1 MRIALVTPFAWS
13 QPHDVN
19 EHVDGLARELRHRG
33 HFVTILAPSN
43 RARDLAAGRR
53 ALLESFEQPPEL
65 IAIGPAVPISRRSR
79 MGVPV
84 GVRAS
89 LSLALARG
97 RFDVVHGFEPGLP
110 SLSYLAL
117 RDSAALT
124 VATFF
129 SAERLGYPPGRA
141 QRERLLARVDA
152 LLATSEEVADAA
164 NVRFPGR
171 YELVPHG
178 IDPELFA
185 PPAAEGG
192 VFRPGGGGSAAGA
205 SRLEKKQLVVME
217 WRQTERPLLRALIRE
232 LAQQPDWE
240 LVLLRTRIPASRPGV
255 SPRLRGRMRV
265 RTART
270 GVARAELFRG
280 ASIFVPAAEGLPR
293 LVAEAR
299 AAGVAIAAPP
309 GRAEQPE
316 LAAAETARMI
326 EDEAFRARR
335 ATESLAG
342 AQSQTAEALA
352 DRVEEVYEQV
362 ASRRRSHTTR
372 PTPGAAE
379 GGPTSGP
386 DAGGS
391 AAGVSSRRERDWI
404 VADLH
409 LHTSWS
415 HDCSI
420 DVGEL
425 LDHAEAQGLGAIA
438 VTDHN
443 VFGGAQ
449 EAVERARGRGLVVIP
464 GEEVKTADQG
474 EVIGLFLREEI
485 PRGMSFGETVAAIRA
500 QGGLVYLPHPFDRMH
515 AIPEPATLHRHLAE
529 IDVFEVY
536 NARLLFETYNDEALR
551 FARKYN
557 LTPGAGS
564 DAHVLAGVG
573 TGVVRM
579 RRFSGPEEFLVSL
592 HDAEVLRR
600 PKSLV
605 YLQGLKW
612 VAQAKERVR

>member
-1 MRIALVTPFAWS
+1 VRIALVTPFAWS
-13 QPHDVN
+13 QPHEVN
-19 EHVDGLARELRHRG
+19 EHVAGLARELRRRG
-33 HFVTILAPSN
+33 HAVTTLAPSN

-53 ALLESFEQPPEL
+53 ALLGAFEDEEL
-65 IAIGPAVPISRRSR
+65 VAIAPAVPISRRSR

-84 GVRAS
+84 GVRAA

-97 RFDVVHGFEPGLP
+97 KFDVVHGFEPGLP

-124 VATFF
+124 AATFF
-129 SAERLGYPPGRA
+129 SPERLGYPPGRA
-141 QRERLLARVDA
+141 QRERLLARIDA
-152 LLATSEEVADAA
+152 LLATSDEVAGAADA
-164 NVRFPGR
+164 RFPGR

-185 PPAAEGG
+185 PAQK
-192 VFRPGGGGSAAGA
+192 R
-205 SRLEKKQLVVME
+205 QLVVME
-217 WRQTERPLLRALIRE
+217 WRQTERPLLRALVRE

-240 LVLLRTRIPASRPGV
+240 LVLVRTRIPASRPAV

-270 GVARAELFRG
+270 GATRAELLRS
-280 ASIFVPAAEGLPR
+280 AAIFVPAAEGLPR
-293 LVAEAR
+293 LVAEAQT
-299 AAGVAIAAPP
+299 AGVAIAAPP

-326 EDEAFRARR
+326 EDEAFLARR
-335 ATESLAG
+335 AAASLEA
-342 AQSQTAEALA
+342 ARSQTVAALA
-352 DRVEEVYEQV
+352 DHVEEVYGRLAARRRAT
-362 ASRRRSHTTR
+362 ASRPVR
-372 PTPGAAE
+372 E
-379 GGPTSGP
+379 EP
-386 DAGGS
+386 DW
-391 AAGVSSRRERDWI
+391 V

-420 DVGEL
+420 DVDDL
-425 LDHAEAQGLGAIA
+425 LNHAEAQGLGAIA

-443 VFGGAQ
+443 AIGGAL
-449 EAVERARGRGLVVIP
+449 EAVGRARGRRLVVIP
-464 GEEVKTADQG
+464 GEEIKTAEDG

-485 PRGMSFGETVAAIRA
+485 PAGMSFGETIDAIRT
-500 QGGLVYLPHPFDRMH
+500 QGGLVYVPHPFDRLH
-515 AIPEPATLHRHLAE
+515 AIPSPATLHRHLAE

-536 NARLLFETYNDEALR
+536 NARLLFEAYNEEALR

-573 TGVVRM
+573 TGAVRM

-600 PKSLV
+600 PRSLV

>member
-1 MRIALVTPFAWS
+1 MRGSFAMPHRAAVTIFCLTVATRVERTMALRVALVTPFAWS

-19 EHVDGLARELRHRG
+19 EHVAGLARELRRRG
-33 HFVTILAPSN
+33 NSVTVLAPSN

-53 ALLESFEQPPEL
+53 ALLGDFDEPPEL
-65 IAIGPAVPISRRSR
+65 IAIGPAVRISRRSR

-84 GVRAS
+84 GVRKS

-97 RFDVVHGFEPGLP
+97 KFDVVHGFEPGLP

-129 SAERLGYPPGRA
+129 SPERLGYPPGRA
-141 QRERLLARVDA
+141 QRERLLARLDA
-152 LLATSEEVADAA
+152 LLATSDEVAEAA
-164 NVRFPGR
+164 AVRFPGR
-171 YELVPHG
+171 YELVPQG

-185 PPAAEGG
+185 PAKK
-192 VFRPGGGGSAAGA
+192 RP
-205 SRLEKKQLVVME
+205 LVVME
-217 WRQTERPLLRALIRE
+217 WRQTERPLLRALVRE
-232 LAQQPDWE
+232 LAQQPGWE
-240 LVLLRTRIPASRPGV
+240 LVLLRTRVPASRPAV

-270 GVARAELFRG
+270 GAMRAELLRA
-280 ASIFVPAAEGLPR
+280 ASIFVPAAEGLRR
-293 LVAEAR
+293 LVAEAET
-299 AAGVAIAAPP
+299 AGIAIAPPP

-326 EDEAFRARR
+326 EDDAFRARR
-335 ATESLAG
+335 AAESLAAG
-342 AQSQTAEALA
+342 RSQTAEALA
-352 DRVEEVYEQV
+352 DRVEEGYE
-362 ASRRRSHTTR
+362 R
-372 PTPGAAE
+372 
-379 GGPTSGP
+379 
-386 DAGGS
+386 
-391 AAGVSSRRERDWI
+391 VSSRRRGPATRPPLQERDWI

-420 DVGEL
+420 GVDEL
-425 LDHAEAQGLGAIA
+425 LDDAEAKGLGAIA

-449 EAVERARGRGLVVIP
+449 EAVERARGRRLVVIP

-500 QGGLVYLPHPFDRMH
+500 QGGLVDLPHPFDRLH
-515 AIPEPATLHRHLAE
+515 AIPGPATLHRHLAE
-529 IDVFEVY
+529 IDIFEVY
-536 NARLLFETYNDEALR
+536 NARLLFEAYNEEALR

-579 RRFSGPEEFLVSL
+579 RRFSGPEQFLVSL

>member
-19 EHVDGLARELRHRG
+19 EHVDGLARELRGRG
-33 HFVTILAPSN
+33 HSVTILAPSN

-53 ALLESFEQPPEL
+53 ALLGSFDEPPEL

-129 SAERLGYPPGRA
+129 SPERLGYPPGRA

-152 LLATSEEVADAA
+152 LLATSQEVATAA
-164 NVRFPGR
+164 ALRFPGR
-171 YELVPHG
+171 YELVPQG
-178 IDPELFA
+178 IDPKLFA
-185 PPAAEGG
+185 P
-192 VFRPGGGGSAAGA
+192 AG
-205 SRLEKKQLVVME
+205 KKKVVVME
-217 WRQTERPLLRALIRE
+217 WRQNERPLLRALVRE
-232 LAQQPDWE
+232 LAQQPGWE
-240 LVLLRTRIPASRPGV
+240 LVLVRTRIPASRPAV

-270 GVARAELFRG
+270 GATRAELLRT
-280 ASIFVPAAEGLPR
+280 ASIFVPAVEGLRR
-293 LVAEAR
+293 LVAEAQ
-299 AAGVAIAAPP
+299 AAGAAIAAPP

-326 EDEAFRARR
+326 EDEEFRSRR
-335 ATESLAG
+335 AAEGLEA

-352 DRVEEVYEQV
+352 DRVEEVYERV
-362 ASRRRSHTTR
+362 ASRRRSHLPR
-372 PTPGAAE
+372 SAA
-379 GGPTSGP
+379 GRTGLGP
-386 DAGGS
+386 DTGGS

-409 LHTSWS
+409 LHTNWS

-420 DVGEL
+420 DVDEL

-443 VFGGAQ
+443 VFGGAL
-449 EAVERARGRGLVVIP
+449 EAVERARGRRLVVIP

-500 QGGLVYLPHPFDRMH
+500 QGGLVYLPHPFDRLH

-529 IDVFEVY
+529 VDVFEVY
-536 NARLLFETYNDEALR
+536 NARLLFEAYNDEALR

-573 TGVVRM
+573 TGAVRM

>member
-1 MRIALVTPFAWS
+1 VRIALVTPFAWS

-19 EHVDGLARELRHRG
+19 EHVDGLARELRRRG
-33 HFVTILAPSN
+33 HGVTVLAPSN

-53 ALLESFEQPPEL
+53 ALLGTLDDQEL
-65 IAIGPAVPISRRSR
+65 IALGPAVPISRRSR

-117 RDSAALT
+117 RDAAALT
-124 VATFF
+124 AATFF
-129 SAERLGYPPGRA
+129 SPERLSYPPGRA

-152 LLATSEEVADAA
+152 LLATNAEVAEAA
-164 NVRFPGR
+164 AARFPGR

-178 IDPELFA
+178 IDPALFA
-185 PPAAEGG
+185 PAT
-192 VFRPGGGGSAAGA
+192 
-205 SRLEKKQLVVME
+205 KKKLVVLE
-217 WRQTERPLLRALIRE
+217 WRQTERPLLRALVRE
-232 LAQQPDWE
+232 LVQQPGWE
-240 LVLLRTRIPASRPGV
+240 LVLLRIRTPASRPAV

-270 GVARAELFRG
+270 GAARADLLRS
-280 ASIFVPAAEGLPR
+280 ASVFVPAVEGLPR
-293 LVAEAR
+293 LIAEAQT
-299 AAGVAIAAPP
+299 AGAAIAAPP
-309 GRAEQPE
+309 GRATQPE

-326 EDEAFRARR
+326 EDDAFRDRR
-335 ATESLAG
+335 AAESLAA
-342 AQSQTAEALA
+342 AQSQTVGALA
-352 DRVEEVYEQV
+352 DHVEAMYERL
-362 ASRRRSHTTR
+362 ASRRRTTAARR
-372 PTPGAAE
+372 PLE
-379 GGPTSGP
+379 
-386 DAGGS
+386 
-391 AAGVSSRRERDWI
+391 ERDWVI
-404 VADLH
+404 ADLH

-420 DVGEL
+420 GVDEL

-443 VFGGAQ
+443 VFGGAL
-449 EAVERARGRGLVVIP
+449 EAVERARGRRLVVIP

-485 PRGMSFGETVAAIRA
+485 PRGMSFGETIAAIRA
-500 QGGLVYLPHPFDRMH
+500 QGGLVYVPHPFDRLH

-529 IDVFEVY
+529 IDVLEVY
-536 NARLLFETYNDEALR
+536 NARLLFEAYNEEALR

-564 DAHVLAGVG
+564 DAHVLAGIG
-573 TGVVRM
+573 TGAVRM